1 MVAIIIPI
9 YKSRD
14 TLPTALDSLVSQ
26 TKKTFMVIPSID
38 GDGENY
44 DDLFEE
50 YEKRGLHI
58 YPIYSKENCGP
69 GIARQ
74 RGIDAAK
81 MCKYLMFL
89 DADDMLLPRAVEV
102 LTHEIEVKNAD
113 IVAGTFLSEQ
123 SPGIAEIY
131 DAHEKGITWL
141 HGKIYRR
148 EYLVENNI
156 RFLSEFKFNEDA
168 YFNLVAWNCSNKTY
182 KIKESLYLW
191 RNNQKSLTRSVTGK
205 ELQERIIGTY
215 VQTQILALQKIIEI
229 KNDIN
234 TYTFAATLY
243 NIYSHIMRS
252 NFYKIENK
260 DYLPYFN
267 LIKNNDVLQSKF
279 GDAQLWQYLITHAL
293 QGSTAENSFFFYK
306 QNILDWLNEFII
318 NKEKQ

>member
-113 IVAGTFLSEQ
+113 IVAGTFLNEQ

-148 EYLVENNI
+148 EYL
-156 RFLSEFKFNEDA
+156 
-168 YFNLVAWNCSNKTY
+168 
-182 KIKESLYLW
+182 
-191 RNNQKSLTRSVTGK
+191 GK
-205 ELQERIIGTY
+205 GL
-215 VQTQILALQKIIEI
+215 L
-229 KNDIN
+229 
-234 TYTFAATLY
+234 
-243 NIYSHIMRS
+243 
-252 NFYKIENK
+252 
-260 DYLPYFN
+260 LP
-267 LIKNNDVLQSKF
+267 
-279 GDAQLWQYLITHAL
+279 A
-293 QGSTAENSFFFYK
+293 
-306 QNILDWLNEFII
+306 
-318 NKEKQ
+318 